1 MSEFKMLA
9 GPIGLGI
16 LLLSL
21 GISIFTVIQIFS
33 VILPDYNDLSTV
45 VILFVSVLLALM
57 INDVLLIWMY
67 MIGTWRNMGEWKLFV
82 SEQNLLL
89 KIIKLIFFKLRW

>member
-1 MSEFKMLA
+1 MSEFKILA

-67 MIGTWRNMGEWKLFV
+67 MIGTWRNMGGWKLFV
-82 SEQNLLL
+82 SEQN
-89 KIIKLIFFKLRW
+89 